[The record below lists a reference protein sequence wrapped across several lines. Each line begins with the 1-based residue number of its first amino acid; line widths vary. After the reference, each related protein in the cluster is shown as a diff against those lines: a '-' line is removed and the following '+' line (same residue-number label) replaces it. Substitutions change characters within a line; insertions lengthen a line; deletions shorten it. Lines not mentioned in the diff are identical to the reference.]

1 MPQPEADGERRVDLG
16 HAGVIQPPHALL
28 QPPFING
35 SYLLQQNDR
44 VPHKAA
50 VAAGHVDVRGQA
62 GLIVLAGDGRAEV
75 RVVVTAGPNG
85 VTVEIAPDDAWAP
98 LVSWALM
105 QALDTVLHP

>member
-1 MPQPEADGERRVDLG
+1 MPQPEADGQRRVDLG

-50 VAAGHVDVRGQA
+50 VAAGHMDVRGQA
-62 GLIVLAGDGRAEV
+62 GFIVLAGDGRKYVKSYDMPVELDRGNPRIV
-75 RVVVTAGPNG
+75 
-85 VTVEIAPDDAWAP
+85 VEIREDE
-98 LVSWALM
+98 
-105 QALDTVLHP
+105 